1 MNDRIPARALNSD
14 ELAKERT
21 DWAQGRTIMALE
33 RTLMAWLRTGL
44 SLISFGFTVY
54 KILEA
59 LQSKGGII
67 MRENQPRNLS
77 LFLILLGMAMLVVGL
92 IEYRSARTNILG
104 DSHKK
109 LPVSM
114 TFIASIGVLLV
125 GVFTVLNI
133 IFGVGGF

>member
-1 MNDRIPARALNSD
+1 
-14 ELAKERT
+14 
-21 DWAQGRTIMALE
+21 MALE

-44 SLISFGFTVY
+44 SLISFGFTIY

-59 LQSKGGII
+59 LQSRGGVI
-67 MRENQPRNLS
+67 MRENAPRNVS
-77 LFLILLGMAMLVVGL
+77 LFLILLGMAMLVVGM
-92 IEYRSARTNILG
+92 IEYRMARSRILG
-104 DSHKK
+104 VSGIKP
-109 LPVSM
+109 PVSM